1 MYEVGT
7 YNSEAVAA
15 ARWRRCKM
23 AARGKVAACGSSAV
37 GQGGG
42 DGGAWRAARWRRP
55 RSHFLN
61 DRETNPGLA
70 GVPTVTCYN
79 IDRLRASAQTM
90 PGLLIIFL
98 RQKNPTR
105 HKKALTLYTLSFWI
119 IPVIVFEKNPATTFF
134 VWWGYSSVGIP
145 KSDLLI
151 NIKFYLKD
159 LPRFTY
165 FKLLAMHK

>member
-7 YNSEAVAA
+7 YNSEP
-15 ARWRRCKM
+15 
-23 AARGKVAACGSSAV
+23 VAACGVRGAAAV
-37 GQGGG
+37 RR
-42 DGGAWRAARWRRP
+42 ARRRRWRAARWRRP

-90 PGLLIIFL
+90 PGHLIIFL

-105 HKKALTLYTLSFWI
+105 HKKALTLYIFLNHSVLSLFLKKI
-119 IPVIVFEKNPATTFF
+119 QPPLFF
-134 VWWGYSSVGIP
+134 VWLGYRNTKIRPFNQYGV
-145 KSDLLI
+145 LL
-151 NIKFYLKD
+151 N
-159 LPRFTY
+159 
-165 FKLLAMHK
+165 A

>member
-1 MYEVGT
+1 MAAVQDGGARQSGGVRRT
-7 YNSEAVAA
+7 AAVQWGKKAAMVAA
-15 ARWRRCKM
+15 AVV
-23 AARGKVAACGSSAV
+23 AAACGKVA
-37 GQGGG
+37 
-42 DGGAWRAARWRRP
+42 RAARWRRP

-105 HKKALTLYTLSFWI
+105 HKKALTLYTLSF
-119 IPVIVFEKNPATTFF
+119 
-134 VWWGYSSVGIP
+134 
-145 KSDLLI
+145 
-151 NIKFYLKD
+151 
-159 LPRFTY
+159 
-165 FKLLAMHK
+165 

>member
-7 YNSEAVAA
+7 YNSEPVAA
-15 ARWRRCKM
+15 YGAWCAAAVRRARRRRRWRR
-23 AARGKVAACGSSAV
+23 R
-37 GQGGG
+37 
-42 DGGAWRAARWRRP
+42 WRAARWRRP

-90 PGLLIIFL
+90 PGHLIIFL

-105 HKKALTLYTLSFWI
+105 HKKALTLYTLSFRI
-119 IPVIVFEKNPATTFF
+119 IPVIVFEKNADTSFF
-134 VWWGYSSVGIP
+134 LYEYQSQIFD
-145 KSDLLI
+145 K
-151 NIKFYLKD
+151 YLA
-159 LPRFTY
+159 LPTLQMLTDERQTN
-165 FKLLAMHK
+165 